1 MTYFTKP
8 TDTLYSKRITQVPGG
23 VPVKVTTL
31 KGSTS
36 TKLPG
41 ACYGVYRLIRTSYVA
56 VSVACD
62 SWDGSV
68 DGVTIIRG
76 VPAGTY
82 RLYQNGTPAGYRM
95 PAYITVT
102 VGTTTKSVTVR
113 TYPQ

>member
-1 MTYFTKP
+1 
-8 TDTLYSKRITQVPGG
+8 
-23 VPVKVTTL
+23 
-31 KGSTS
+31 
-36 TKLPG
+36 
-41 ACYGVYRLIRTSYVA
+41 

-82 RLYQNGTPAGYRM
+82 RLYQNGTPAGYRA

-113 TYPQ
+113 TYP